1 MVNFYDRESILG
13 NQSKS
18 KDTSRSMAGK
28 EEAVAKAAVLEVLRL
43 AETERRRCHLFFF
56 SGPNQL
62 EELEIPAPPILA
74 AAWQGVLDF
83 LGRSFQG
90 KTDLDA
96 PIAASIQRVQSTY
109 ESKESVWQTA
119 DILFVT
125 DSKVEEP
132 SPRLVEKLQSLRDH
146 GLRTFALIVLQ
157 ETSSSGM
164 KVMDEICDEAR
175 IKRCSKLNWLGQKSC
190 LCCNMF

>member
-1 MVNFYDRESILG
+1 MKGKVCSEIR
-13 NQSKS
+13 SKS

-28 EEAVAKAAVLEVLRL
+28 EEAVAKAAVLEILRL

-62 EELEIPAPPILA
+62 EELEIPAPPIPV

-96 PIAASIQRVQSTY
+96 PLAASIQRVQSTY
-109 ESKESVWQTA
+109 ESKESLWQTA

-132 SPRLVEKLQSLRDH
+132 SARLVEKLQALRDH

-157 ETSSSGM
+157 EISSSGM
-164 KVMDEICDEAR
+164 KVIDEICDEAG
-175 IKRCSKLNWLGQKSC
+175 IKR
-190 LCCNMF
+190 